1 MFYYKVYN
9 KNNCLI
15 RIINLT
21 NKKNM
26 SNEKQN
32 VNEMLDLFIDRL
44 VTEAEMDKDL
54 EESTVV
60 GLKKDL
66 KERLE
71 NRIKAMTVS
80 QIPEDKLADFEKVL
94 DSGDA
99 ETTQKF
105 CSDNIA
111 NFPELLAAELLN
123 FRNRYVA

>member
-1 MFYYKVYN
+1 
-9 KNNCLI
+9 
-15 RIINLT
+15 
-21 NKKNM
+21 M
-26 SNEKQN
+26 SNENKN

-44 VTEAEMDKDL
+44 VTDAEMDKDL

-80 QIPEDKLADFEKVL
+80 QIPEDKLSDFEKVL

-99 ETTQKF
+99 EATQNF
-105 CSDNIA
+105 CTENIA

-123 FRNRYVA
+123 FRNRYIA

>member
-1 MFYYKVYN
+1 
-9 KNNCLI
+9 
-15 RIINLT
+15 
-21 NKKNM
+21 M

-99 ETTQKF
+99 EATQKF